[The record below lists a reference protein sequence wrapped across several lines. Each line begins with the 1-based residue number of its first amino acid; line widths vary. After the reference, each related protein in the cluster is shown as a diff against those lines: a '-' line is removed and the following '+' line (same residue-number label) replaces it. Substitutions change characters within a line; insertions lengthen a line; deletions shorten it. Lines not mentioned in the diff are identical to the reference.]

1 MRAFK
6 MKDRDTRLWRNKIIG
21 FTGMAVVLFT
31 ITSCKQNTFNSEET
45 LWAHVKDGA
54 NGYTYEKRVGNMSY
68 SLTYRPTD
76 VLVKQELGE
85 NYTKEQVESLRNKY
99 EEYLYFNLSMSA
111 NNKELLSSRAGNRN
125 AFGAMVNQLAFG
137 MADKVH
143 LYSQSKDTVPMV
155 DYVYPRMYGM
165 SNSTSLLLVY
175 PRDKALLDQD
185 FFHFAIED
193 LGFATGE
200 VRFKLLTASLKSEP
214 KLNFKKNI

>member
-1 MRAFK
+1 
-6 MKDRDTRLWRNKIIG
+6 MKDRDSRYWRNKIIG
-21 FTGMAVVLFT
+21 FTTIAVVLLT
-31 ITSCKQNTFNSEET
+31 TTSCKQNTFDSEDA
-45 LWAHVKDGA
+45 LWAHINEEA
-54 NGYTYEKRVGNMSY
+54 NGYIYEKRVGNMSY

-85 NYTKEQVESLRNKY
+85 NYTKDQVDSLRSKY
-99 EEYLYFNLSMSA
+99 GEYLYFNLSMSA
-111 NNKELLSSRAGNRN
+111 NNQELLSSRAGDRN

-155 DYVYPRMYGM
+155 DYIYPRMYGM

-200 VRFKLLTASLKSEP
+200 VRFKLLTRPLNYEP
-214 KLNFKKNI
+214 SFELY